1 MNIKLISFLIIL
13 FSVLSWFF
21 SSYIFLHVINPN
33 LNNIKTITE
42 TREIVIDEKFTTIS
56 NLENEITQIVKD
68 VWPWV
73 VNIIITKELTTYRR
87 DPFWFFIEPT
97 WTIQRQVWGW
107 SWFFIT
113 KDWYILTNRHV
124 IADPDAKYTVI
135 TNSREEFEAEVI
147 ALDPLT
153 DLWVLKI
160 INPDREFTAL
170 KAIENESQINIWQF
184 GIAIWNALSE
194 FQNSVSLWVI
204 SWKNRT
210 IKAGSAW
217 SRNTQK
223 LSWLLQTDAAINPW
237 NSWWPL
243 INLSWE
249 VMWINTAISWQWQ
262 WVWFSI
268 PISKSKIDF
277 ILKSI
282 EEYWEIKRPFI
293 WINYI
298 PVSEWL
304 ARELW
309 LKFNYWAYILDEPGA
324 VVPWSSADNAWL
336 SPGDTILSIDWV
348 NITLENDLISQI
360 QNKIPGDKIT
370 LEVVKKTWEKVKV
383 EVILWKM

>member
-21 SSYIFLHVINPN
+21 SSYIFLHIINPN
-33 LNNIKTITE
+33 LDNIKTITE

-160 INPDREFTAL
+160 TNPDREFITL
-170 KAIENESQINIWQF
+170 QAIENESQINIWQF

-204 SWKNRT
+204 SWKNRS
-210 IKAGSAW
+210 IEAGSVW

-370 LEVVKKTWEKVKV
+370 LEVVKKTWEKVKI
-383 EVILWKM
+383 EVVLWKM